1 MRRGYRRVSPGAGE
15 AFKGMSNGRG
25 ERGNGS
31 LAEVW
36 VEQIVLLVFLAT
48 FISMATDF
56 FYAQGKLTLARHSH
70 AALLGL
76 LGGVAFFS
84 LVALVIA
91 CVDSHSIW
99 LFSSHSRRP
108 PNPVNGWMG
117 KSLKL
122 SFQLAPCNC
131 ALAGAACGILV
142 TRLRRKP
149 RLSI

>member
-1 MRRGYRRVSPGAGE
+1 MGAGRRSIAGVSPRRGE
-15 AFKGMSNGRG
+15 AFQGMSDGRA

-76 LGGVAFFS
+76 LGGVAFF
-84 LVALVIA
+84 
-91 CVDSHSIW
+91 
-99 LFSSHSRRP
+99 
-108 PNPVNGWMG
+108 
-117 KSLKL
+117 
-122 SFQLAPCNC
+122 
-131 ALAGAACGILV
+131 
-142 TRLRRKP
+142 
-149 RLSI
+149 